1 MEKKK
6 SGFRIWL
13 GLFITLGLAL
23 FVGTIFIIG
32 KQKNLFDSVFK
43 LSTNFYNV
51 SGLQVGNKV
60 RFSGI
65 NVGTV
70 DKITII
76 NDSTVRVEMVLD
88 EMVQRFIK
96 VDCKASIGGEGII
109 GDRVL
114 NISQSENASAQM
126 VKNGQHL
133 KSSEPIETDVIMAKM
148 DQISDDATHITKD
161 LAEIIHNINSGN
173 GTMAR
178 LIRDPSI
185 ANNLSQTI
193 SNLKSSTKGLDEN
206 MEAAKHNF
214 LLRGYYKQKERKARE
229 RKEAAEAE
237 KKEKL
242 KKKES
247 PKKEK

>member
-1 MEKKK
+1 
-6 SGFRIWL
+6 
-13 GLFITLGLAL
+13 
-23 FVGTIFIIG
+23 
-32 KQKNLFDSVFK
+32 
-43 LSTNFYNV
+43 
-51 SGLQVGNKV
+51 
-60 RFSGI
+60 
-65 NVGTV
+65 
-70 DKITII
+70 
-76 NDSTVRVEMVLD
+76 MVLD
-88 EMVQRFIK
+88 ETVQRFIK
-96 VDCKASIGGEGII
+96 IDCEASIGSEGII

-114 NISQSENASAQM
+114 NISQSENANAQM